1 MSSVMAANCLSTVS
15 ACSGPCRT
23 PRTRCRRRCFV
34 RGGLATGYRKA
45 RSCAHGSPEWLRTPA
60 SKICLWRSPQHRPK
74 HFNKGTH
81 AVVTDRDS
89 HLRDRFLLCQHLQG
103 SKQPRLLSPTAKG
116 HACLSRKSTHEST
129 AGHSG
134 NMRPIVQR
142 AGIPTIIPHSH
153 GNPCPSFFPCD
164 GQTPTQPV

>member
-1 MSSVMAANCLSTVS
+1 MSSVIAANCLSTVT
-15 ACSGPCRT
+15 ACSAPCGTR
-23 PRTRCRRRCFV
+23 RTRCGRRCFV
-34 RGGLATGYRKA
+34 PGGRATASSKA
-45 RSCAHGSPEWLRTPA
+45 RRCAHGSTEWLRPPA

-129 AGHSG
+129 AGPSG
-134 NMRPIVQR
+134 NMRPIFQR
-142 AGIPTIIPHSH
+142 PAIPHIL
-153 GNPCPSFFPCD
+153 PPSLSNS
-164 GQTPTQPV
+164 